1 MIAVRRLAQLFGVI
15 GTVTACASSRG
26 RVCRNTGD
34 PTELGRL
41 SHGVDSTVNALRTA
55 PDSQAVWLRQF
66 MQALVDRTAELDRC
80 GRIFEANDLR
90 TAAKVGVD
98 AAVLGAPTAERAY
111 NWARRAVVA
120 DSSDRRSWRLMATA
134 WDQLQV
140 LKKQPQWFATIITC
154 TAVADGRC
162 TLPATDTTRVTDP
175 QRVEL
180 GLRTIVQQR
189 AMVDSINR
197 ARGKP

>member
-1 MIAVRRLAQLFGVI
+1 M
-15 GTVTACASSRG
+15 SSQG
-26 RVCRNTGD
+26 RVCRDTGD
-34 PTELGRL
+34 PSELGRL
-41 SHGVDSTVNALRTA
+41 STGVDSTANALRTA
-55 PDSQAVWLRQF
+55 PDSQAVWLRQY
-66 MQALVDRTAELDRC
+66 MQAMVDRTAELDRC
-80 GRIFEANDLR
+80 GRIFNANDLR

-98 AAVLGAPTAERAY
+98 AAVLGVPTAERAY

-140 LKKQPQWFATIITC
+140 LQKQPQWFATIISC
-154 TAVADGRC
+154 TPIADGKC
-162 TLPATDTTRVTDP
+162 VLPATDTTRVTDP

-189 AMVDSINR
+189 AIVDSINR

>member
-1 MIAVRRLAQLFGVI
+1 MIAVRRIALLLGVL
-15 GTVTACASSRG
+15 GTMTACASSPG
-26 RVCRNTGD
+26 RLCRDTGD
-34 PTELGRL
+34 PTELSRL
-41 SHGVDSTVNALRTA
+41 SRGVDSTVNALRTA

-80 GRIFEANDLR
+80 GRIFSAADLR
-90 TAAKVGVD
+90 SAAKVGLD
-98 AAVLGAPTAERAY
+98 ATVLGVPTAERAY
-111 NWARRAVVA
+111 NWARRAVTA
-120 DSSDRRSWRLMATA
+120 DSSDRRAWRLMATA

-140 LKKQPQWFATIITC
+140 LRKQPQWFATIISC
-154 TAVADGRC
+154 APAADGRC

-180 GLRTIVQQR
+180 GLRTLVQQR
-189 AMVDSINR
+189 ALVDSVNR